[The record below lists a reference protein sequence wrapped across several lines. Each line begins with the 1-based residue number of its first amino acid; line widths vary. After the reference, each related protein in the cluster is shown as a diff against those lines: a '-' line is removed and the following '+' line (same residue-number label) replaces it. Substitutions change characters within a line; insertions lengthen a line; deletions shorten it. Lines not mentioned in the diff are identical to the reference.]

1 MSQVFMSTLSNWAMY
16 PVLMG
21 PALDW
26 GWSRSQDGVYLP
38 WGTSLLSYGSSL
50 SPFPAPLPGTW
61 EPLRMGSLI
70 AFPKPALLST

>member
-26 GWSRSQDGVYLP
+26 GWSRSPGEPAFLAMEAASP
-38 WGTSLLSYGSSL
+38 
-50 SPFPAPLPGTW
+50 PFPPPYLGPGNHSGW
-61 EPLRMGSLI
+61 GV
-70 AFPKPALLST
+70 